1 MKALCTFSLSLSLSQ
16 KKEKK
21 RDDYGKIKQAE
32 VFISDHKYASDLINN
47 RTFCFPF
54 HAVACLK
61 SKRS

>member
-1 MKALCTFSLSLSLSQ
+1 MFSP
-16 KKEKK
+16 KKKKKKK
-21 RDDYGKIKQAE
+21 REREKIIRREDYGKIKQAE

-61 SKRS
+61 GKRS